1 MAGAK
6 RGPYCAR
13 PAPTMGETVGK
24 KFTAHCTSTSMQH
37 RGMDAALEQVSTL
50 CKSPLDLYAWLEALE
65 GPEDVIYL
73 QDLPRQGNDI
83 CGVAD
88 EIERRGEINMIQ
100 QERERTVGIGS
111 YQRTAVGLRR

>member
-1 MAGAK
+1 
-6 RGPYCAR
+6 
-13 PAPTMGETVGK
+13 
-24 KFTAHCTSTSMQH
+24 
-37 RGMDAALEQVSTL
+37 MDAALEQVSTL
-50 CKSPLDLYAWLEALE
+50 CKSPLDPNAWLEALE